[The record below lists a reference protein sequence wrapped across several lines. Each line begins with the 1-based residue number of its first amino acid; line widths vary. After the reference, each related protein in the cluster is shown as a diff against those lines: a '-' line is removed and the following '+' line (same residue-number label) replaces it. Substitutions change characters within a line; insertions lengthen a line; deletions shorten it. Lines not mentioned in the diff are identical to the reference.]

1 MQGDEE
7 EEETDNL
14 VNQVLDEIGIN
25 LDEQMVAAPGQ
36 KAQVSI
42 WHAWLCPGAMK
53 FIFVLIVVAI
63 YSPSRPGCKEM
74 HDQSGVARAG
84 CACLLFKRCRRIF
97 LYRVCLQPLVDTA
110 LHIVMMM

>member
-1 MQGDEE
+1 MHRIQSGHACGHRWVLQAPQGAFLTFVACIVQGDEE

-42 WHAWLCPGAMK
+42 QHALLPCWH
-53 FIFVLIVVAI
+53 
-63 YSPSRPGCKEM
+63 ST
-74 HDQSGVARAG
+74 
-84 CACLLFKRCRRIF
+84 LLPCS
-97 LYRVCLQPLVDTA
+97 
-110 LHIVMMM
+110 

>member
-36 KAQVSI
+36 KAQVWMSPVPLQLDHAGCTLLAQ
-42 WHAWLCPGAMK
+42 HAWT
-53 FIFVLIVVAI
+53 
-63 YSPSRPGCKEM
+63 S
-74 HDQSGVARAG
+74 
-84 CACLLFKRCRRIF
+84 
-97 LYRVCLQPLVDTA
+97 
-110 LHIVMMM
+110 

>member
-42 WHAWLCPGAMK
+42 QHAL
-53 FIFVLIVVAI
+53 L
-63 YSPSRPGCKEM
+63 PSW
-74 HDQSGVARAG
+74 QSTLLP
-84 CACLLFKRCRRIF
+84 CA
-97 LYRVCLQPLVDTA
+97 
-110 LHIVMMM
+110 

>member
-36 KAQVSI
+36 KAQVQMN
-42 WHAWLCPGAMK
+42 LVP
-53 FIFVLIVVAI
+53 L
-63 YSPSRPGCKEM
+63 
-74 HDQSGVARAG
+74 QLNQAG
-84 CACLLFKRCRRIF
+84 CTSLA
-97 LYRVCLQPLVDTA
+97 QHA
-110 LHIVMMM
+110 

>member
-36 KAQVSI
+36 KAQVCCRSLAL
-42 WHAWLCPGAMK
+42 HSDQAECAS
-53 FIFVLIVVAI
+53 V
-63 YSPSRPGCKEM
+63 PSR
-74 HDQSGVARAG
+74 SS
-84 CACLLFKRCRRIF
+84 FKHSEGSPDMPHM
-97 LYRVCLQPLVDTA
+97 LST
-110 LHIVMMM
+110 HSH

>member
-36 KAQVSI
+36 KAQVWRDNTQIS
-42 WHAWLCPGAMK
+42 
-53 FIFVLIVVAI
+53 
-63 YSPSRPGCKEM
+63 
-74 HDQSGVARAG
+74 AG
-84 CACLLFKRCRRIF
+84 E
-97 LYRVCLQPLVDTA
+97 
-110 LHIVMMM
+110 